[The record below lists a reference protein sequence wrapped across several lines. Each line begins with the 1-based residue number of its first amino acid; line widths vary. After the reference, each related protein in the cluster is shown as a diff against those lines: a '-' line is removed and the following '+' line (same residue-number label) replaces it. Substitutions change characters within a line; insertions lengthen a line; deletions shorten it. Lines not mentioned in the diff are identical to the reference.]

1 MQVPHHRS
9 ECRIH
14 SASLKSRPETPVDRD
29 RQHISQFKVQIVW
42 DAEGR
47 TSVSAPSC
55 AGQDPVFRKRMS
67 PRQYYIMCIGPNL
80 YVDEVEGVVPNPLLT
95 VTTLFD
101 VYPTMTCG
109 QGNDYLHLRRVERSL
124 ARRKRPKRGDFEPE
138 A

>member
-1 MQVPHHRS
+1 MGCGRS
-9 ECRIH
+9 HVVEAWAFGVCCR
-14 SASLKSRPETPVDRD
+14 
-29 RQHISQFKVQIVW
+29 
-42 DAEGR
+42 
-47 TSVSAPSC
+47 VSAPSC

-109 QGNDYLHLRRVERSL
+109 QG
-124 ARRKRPKRGDFEPE
+124 K
-138 A
+138 